1 MAVYTDDLAL
11 IVRYDGTKEAFDAV
25 KSSYLGKVVFIYGSE
40 TEVAN
45 QAGLVQA
52 IWVSDANGGR
62 YLDMANVEYISNNLT
77 RISGIT
83 VDGTTYYPSSGGG
96 AITLAGA
103 YGIAVT
109 VDTTTGAV
117 TFDGKVLSDAVA
129 SAQSTA
135 SAAATAAATNLA
147 SINGLRTR
155 VDGIE
160 TTANNAAT
168 KTELQEAVDD
178 LIGEYNDAT
187 DDNSISLRGLKTYI
201 DNETE
206 KLAVAVVKD
215 GDEYKIYQ
223 DNGMHSS
230 ATLVGTINVPKD
242 MVVESGEILDVNGV
256 KTLRLQLA
264 NTDSYVDIAVSDLV
278 DAYTT
283 AQNATEV
290 QLAISENNVISAT
303 IKEISGAKITNQTIT
318 LSKLTSGVQTSLGKA
333 DSAIQDVFSGNG
345 TIASNYIKVTDDQND
360 AKKKG
365 IDANIK
371 RMSEVTGVG
380 QELDGLV
387 SALDIYAYMK
397 ARFSVKVVS

>member
-1 MAVYTDDLAL
+1 MADYTDDLAL
-11 IVRYDGTKEAFDAV
+11 IVRYDGTKEAFNNV
-25 KSSYLGKVVFIYGSE
+25 KDDYLGKVVFIYGSKAVVE
-40 TEVAN
+40 N

-62 YLDMANVEYISNNLT
+62 YLDMANVDYISNNLT
-77 RISGIT
+77 HISGIT

-103 YGIAVT
+103 NGIAVS
-109 VDTTTGAV
+109 VNTTTGAV

-129 SAQSTA
+129 SAQGTA

-147 SINGLRTR
+147 SINELKTR
-155 VDGIE
+155 VNGIE

-168 KTELQEAVDD
+168 KTELQEAVGD
-178 LIGEYNDAT
+178 LIGEYNDAI

-223 DNGMHSS
+223 DDGLHSS
-230 ATLVGTINVPKD
+230 ATLIGTINVPKD
-242 MVVESGEILDVNGV
+242 MVVESGEIRDVDGV

-278 DAYTT
+278 DAYTA
-283 AQNATEV
+283 AQNAAEV
-290 QLAISENNVISAT
+290 QLTISGNNVISAT
-303 IKEISGAKITNQTIT
+303 IVDNAVTTTKIKDGNVTKAKLENA
-318 LSKLTSGVQTSLGKA
+318 VQTSLGLA
-333 DSAIQDVFSGNG
+333 DSAIQGVVAPELDD
-345 TIASNYIKVTDDQND
+345 YIKLTKE
-360 AKKKG
+360 AKAIGVQYTTAAITNENASTKG
-365 IDANIK
+365 LATA
-371 RMSEVTGVG
+371 E
-380 QELDGLV
+380 
-387 SALDIYAYMK
+387 DIRAYLA
-397 ARFSVKVVS
+397 ARLSVKVVS

>member
-1 MAVYTDDLAL
+1 MADYSNDELAL
-11 IVRYDGTKEAFDAV
+11 IVRYDGTKEAFNNV
-25 KSSYLGKVVFIYGSE
+25 KSNYLGKVVFIYGSE
-40 TEVAN
+40 AEVAN

-62 YLDMANVEYISNNLT
+62 YLDMANVDYISNNLT
-77 RISGIT
+77 HISGIT

-103 YGIAVT
+103 NGIAVS
-109 VDTTTGAV
+109 VNTTTGAV
-117 TFDGKVLSDAVA
+117 TFDGKTLSDAVA

-147 SINGLRTR
+147 SINELKTR

-168 KTELQEAVDD
+168 KTELQDAVED

-187 DDNSISLRGLKTYI
+187 DDDSISLRGLKTYV

-223 DNGMHSS
+223 DDGLHSS

-278 DAYTT
+278 DAYTA
-283 AQNATEV
+283 AQNAAEV
-290 QLAISENNVISAT
+290 QLTISGNNVISAT
-303 IKEISGAKITNQTIT
+303 IVAVNGGKITDKTIT
-318 LSKLTSGVQTSLGKA
+318 KAKLADAVQTSLGKA
-333 DSAIQDVFSGNG
+333 DTSVQSVDG
-345 TIASNYIKVTDDQND
+345 TTYIRVQQKPGGTAYNREV
-360 AKKKG
+360 
-365 IDANIK
+365 DANIK
-371 RMSEVTGVG
+371 TMASTNTA
-380 QELDGLV
+380 DGLA
-387 SALDIYAYMK
+387 STDDIKAYLA
-397 ARFSVKVVS
+397 ARLSVKVVS